1 MIKKGARNLVLL
13 GRSKTPSAKV
23 IELLKRYEGT
33 DVCVRA
39 LACDVSSRTD
49 LMRTAEAL
57 RDLPKVRGIIHGALF
72 LRVSQRE
79 FDRCF
84 STDHA
89 QGFYIR

>member
-1 MIKKGARNLVLL
+1 
-13 GRSKTPSAKV
+13 
-23 IELLKRYEGT
+23 
-33 DVCVRA
+33 
-39 LACDVSSRTD
+39 
-49 LMRTAEAL
+49 MRTAEAL

-72 LRVSQRE
+72 LRVSERE